1 MPNHALNGLTCAVQ
15 RNCHIADAR
24 HGADYTMCVYL
35 MKMRE
40 YYRWEKG
47 LGYDARLPKEDIGEW
62 LMQREEL
69 WESLSEADFDPLEI
83 DGELYDPFDSESVNE
98 ALLPHGFVYSG
109 GLGKAAR
116 PHFFLGTLMRQERPG
131 DFSILVADRELAR
144 DLASPPAMTGGRT
157 IYVRRESLRR
167 MLWEKLENWRWS
179 RLDNALGRALSHYP
193 FDADLNGALDAMT
206 DNELDAVQWHE
217 VGECQAAERLG
228 ERWNSMLLDLG
239 HTPAE
244 LMARAVRDHLADCT
258 STLPRLVEH
267 ERLASI
273 HFYVGNLNGMR
284 KEVFPGLIGAYR
296 EWDQTRDGEAL
307 LAISAVGRDHWETV
321 AREML
326 DLHAGLGPDAA
337 APIADLVRGSYL

>member
-131 DFSILVADRELAR
+131 DFSILVADRE
-144 DLASPPAMTGGRT
+144 
-157 IYVRRESLRR
+157 
-167 MLWEKLENWRWS
+167 
-179 RLDNALGRALSHYP
+179 
-193 FDADLNGALDAMT
+193 
-206 DNELDAVQWHE
+206 
-217 VGECQAAERLG
+217 
-228 ERWNSMLLDLG
+228 
-239 HTPAE
+239 
-244 LMARAVRDHLADCT
+244 
-258 STLPRLVEH
+258 
-267 ERLASI
+267 
-273 HFYVGNLNGMR
+273 
-284 KEVFPGLIGAYR
+284 
-296 EWDQTRDGEAL
+296 
-307 LAISAVGRDHWETV
+307 
-321 AREML
+321 
-326 DLHAGLGPDAA
+326 
-337 APIADLVRGSYL
+337 